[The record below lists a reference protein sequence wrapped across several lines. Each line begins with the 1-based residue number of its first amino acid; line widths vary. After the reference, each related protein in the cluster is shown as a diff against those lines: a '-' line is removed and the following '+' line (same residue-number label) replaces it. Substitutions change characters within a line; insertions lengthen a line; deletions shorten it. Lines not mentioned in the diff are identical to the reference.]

1 MSLPQPLAPP
11 ASRPSRLPTLSGF
24 PHRRWS
30 ERGDVMRGRR
40 RSRGARSA
48 RERETCRGRTAP
60 RRCPPAERE
69 RVLRCPRIFSRS
81 LFFQTSQRKQ
91 NTKVTV
97 TGVACS
103 RRTRAPRL
111 LAAHSR
117 PPRDAP
123 AWPRARRT
131 PRLQSLGSTERR
143 RARPACVRVGCEGG
157 GKLSWA
163 RAQRPRLPGR
173 SSCRSVE
180 CRWVRTGTPSP
191 LAPGHRAPPAVTR
204 SSRP

>member
-1 MSLPQPLAPP
+1 MLCADAAAP
-11 ASRPSRLPTLSGF
+11 
-24 PHRRWS
+24 
-30 ERGDVMRGRR
+30 
-40 RSRGARSA
+40 RGARSA
-48 RERETCRGRTAP
+48 RARETCRGRTEP
-60 RRCPPAERE
+60 RRCPAAQRE
-69 RVLRCPRIFSRS
+69 RVAAVTAVSAHFLPFALLPDVAEKAEHQGDRHRRCVQPTHSRAA
-81 LFFQTSQRKQ
+81 F
-91 NTKVTV
+91 
-97 TGVACS
+97 AC
-103 RRTRAPRL
+103 T
-111 LAAHSR
+111 AHSR

-123 AWPRARRT
+123 AWPRARWT